1 MLLSVLFLNHDF
13 TKIQVAHPIILN
25 LSLILFFTTLTLI
38 TLRKTIEDKPF
49 SVLQTTQIKGV
60 AILLVII
67 GHLGFHTIEKMTD
80 LSFFMRIGPAALPL
94 FLIVSGL
101 GISSSLEKK
110 GIKGFFSK
118 RVTRVYLPVFL
129 AMLLEIFLL
138 HTLGSTENNL
148 LVDIARIF
156 YDLENL
162 DRNMWFVIF
171 IMFWYCMTYLVYW
184 LNLSNTKK
192 LIFLCSVSLIILSI
206 PQVSGLWKANALSF
220 PLGCW
225 IGLNLPLITQQT
237 KTLVTKKFVIY
248 ISLIVSC
255 ILLSK
260 LIGYLANLHIMVVII
275 LGSSLLAIGYTIY
288 KVKRKI
294 KLSLSTETIE
304 TVTLFSII
312 TIIYLNCSHWFP
324 EYSKYNVAK
333 NIIENIYSI
342 SLAVAIL
349 LLITLMVKL
358 KLYSYFLNFIGEV
371 SFELYLLHGMF
382 MYSFDFILFRGNL
395 CFTFYIYFLALC
407 ITSMYFRRLNSS
419 VYNSLVNLLETQEQD
434 GKGHPNLAR
443 IPEPERDH

>member
-1 MLLSVLFLNHDF
+1 
-13 TKIQVAHPIILN
+13 
-25 LSLILFFTTLTLI
+25 LI

-80 LSFFMRIGPAALPL
+80 LSFFMKIAPAALPL

-184 LNLSNTKK
+184 LNLSTTKK
-192 LIFLCSVSLIILSI
+192 LIFLCWVSLIILSI
-206 PQVSGLWKANALSF
+206 PQVSALWKANSLSF

-225 IGLNLPLITQQT
+225 IGVNLPLITQQI
-237 KTLVTKKFVIY
+237 KTIITKKNAIY
-248 ISLIVSC
+248 ISLIGSC
-255 ILLSK
+255 LLLSK
-260 LIGYLANLHIMVVII
+260 LSGYLAGYLANLHIHIMVGII

-304 TVTLFSII
+304 TITLFSII
-312 TIIYLNCSHWFP
+312 TIIYLNCSRWFP
-324 EYSKYNVAK
+324 EYSKYNIAK
-333 NIIENIYSI
+333 NIIENISSI

-349 LLITLMVKL
+349 LLITLMIKL

>member
-1 MLLSVLFLNHDF
+1 
-13 TKIQVAHPIILN
+13 
-25 LSLILFFTTLTLI
+25 LI

-80 LSFFMRIGPAALPL
+80 LSFFMKIGSAALPL

-171 IMFWYCMTYLVYW
+171 IMFWYCITYLVYW

-192 LIFLCSVSLIILSI
+192 LIFLCSVSLIILST

-260 LIGYLANLHIMVVII
+260 LIGYLANIHIMVVII

-304 TVTLFSII
+304 TITLFSII
-312 TIIYLNCSHWFP
+312 TIIYLNCCRWFP
-324 EYSKYNVAK
+324 EYSTYNIAK
-333 NIIENIYSI
+333 NIFENIYSI

-349 LLITLMVKL
+349 LLITLSVKL